1 MKQSNS
7 FSRSS
12 TMSTVFFIS
21 DLVLAIAYHLTSQ
34 TDVSALNR
42 CNQLLRDTTVPL
54 LYRDIDFS
62 VFKAESIAKALE
74 KNPLFSKYC
83 RRLSISIKGHPMKSQ
98 EPAFEHW
105 IDGPSQA
112 LRKKFLSDI
121 EYVAHQCAV
130 HSNLTHFSC
139 DLKSNFP
146 LLSVWK
152 MDDLQLPKS
161 LLMCNGTIR
170 SFHYSMICPSDFN
183 LVSECP

>member
-1 MKQSNS
+1 
-7 FSRSS
+7 
-12 TMSTVFFIS
+12 
-21 DLVLAIAYHLTSQ
+21 
-34 TDVSALNR
+34 
-42 CNQLLRDTTVPL
+42 
-54 LYRDIDFS
+54 
-62 VFKAESIAKALE
+62 
-74 KNPLFSKYC
+74 
-83 RRLSISIKGHPMKSQ
+83 MKSQ
-98 EPAFEHW
+98 EPTFEHW

-130 HSNLTHFSC
+130 HGNLTHFSC

-161 LLMCNGTIR
+161 LLICNGTIR